1 MALVT
6 QIRVSD
12 AARFLGVS
20 DDTVRRW
27 IDGGTLAGARDA
39 SGRTVV
45 EGTELAALAKK
56 QAELPPDTA
65 AAGSSARNRFVGLVT
80 SVVMDKVMAQV
91 ELQCGPHRV
100 VSLMSA
106 EAVRELGLEPG
117 SVATAVIKA
126 TNVIVQTPSASAP
139 RQRA

>member
-1 MALVT
+1 MVLVT

-27 IDGGTLAGARDA
+27 IDGGTLAGARDG

-45 EGTELAALAKK
+45 EGTGLAALAKK

-80 SVVMDKVMAQV
+80 SVVTDKVMAQV

-126 TNVIVQTPSASAP
+126 TNVIVQTPSAPAP